1 MSKKLTKRYPAYQ
14 GGEPYVFFCFSDAD
28 AGRVRPLIERMYA
41 RGTRVWYSVGRPRDL
56 NERRERE
63 LRMKGAALAVVYLS
77 SAARE
82 DLNFK
87 NAGLYCQVS
96 GVPILCIDAEEGV
109 SRLAFGFNE
118 DVPHI
123 KKGDYRSAS
132 ALEEAL
138 VRSEG
143 FSQELIG
150 EDRIIPMPPIIR
162 FAVALAVVSALAL
175 ALVMLGGRVFGWFTP
190 DIRSDDT
197 VVIEDDSLRMAVR
210 SARGGAPIT
219 EENIGTVETLRLKEL
234 PEDGEELEALVSL
247 TRVEI
252 PQELAPD
259 ALWLLDEGYTV
270 VLYGGGGK

>member
-1 MSKKLTKRYPAYQ
+1 MRAKLTKRFPAYQ
-14 GGEPYVFFCFSDAD
+14 GGEPYVYFCFSDAD

-56 NERRERE
+56 AERRERE
-63 LRMKGAALAVVYLS
+63 LRMKTAALAVVYLS
-77 SAARE
+77 AAARE
-82 DLNFK
+82 DLDFK
-87 NAGLYCQVS
+87 NAGLYCQLC
-96 GVPILCIDAEEGV
+96 GVPLLCIDADEDV
-109 SRLAFGFNE
+109 SALAFGFKE

-123 KKGDYRSAS
+123 KKSDYRSPA

-150 EDRIIPMPPIIR
+150 PVLVTLTPPILKLA
-162 FAVALAVVSALAL
+162 AVLAVVSALAL
-175 ALVMLGGRVFGWFTP
+175 ALVLLGGRVFGWAAP
-190 DIRSDDT
+190 GVESYDT
-197 VVIEDDSLRMAVR
+197 VRIEDASLRAAVR
-210 SARGGAPIT
+210 SALGGAPIT
-219 EENIGTVETLRLKEL
+219 EENIGTVETLRLKTL
-234 PEDGEELEALVSL
+234 PEDGGELEKLASL

-270 VLYGGGGK
+270 VLYGGGVK